1 MKHYPDCPFCEN
13 SNSALSVV
21 DVEIDG
27 VQLKGIFCNSCKK
40 YLGFFQDVKPQ
51 IEELKGMMKND
62 ANASNDDSKQNATNA
77 SANDGTTGTTTKK
90 SKSSSI

>member
-40 YLGFFQDVKPQ
+40 YLGFYQDVKPQ
-51 IEELKGMMKND
+51 IEELKEKIESLESVVSD
-62 ANASNDDSKQNATNA
+62 LT
-77 SANDGTTGTTTKK
+77 
-90 SKSSSI
+90 

>member
-1 MKHYPDCPFCEN
+1 MIQYPDCPFCDN

-27 VQLKGIFCNSCKK
+27 VKLKGICCNSCKK

-51 IEELKGMMKND
+51 IEELKEIIENLE
-62 ANASNDDSKQNATNA
+62 SNITDLT
-77 SANDGTTGTTTKK
+77 
-90 SKSSSI
+90 